1 MDKVEEVRWKYR
13 QHRNYNTLYTMP
25 GVQRKD
31 IVVGYNSFEND
42 KEAMEFISMLKGED
56 ERQHDE
62 NDEDVPKTSHGRVL
76 KRTGTSQR
84 DDLKRKRK
92 RDEAEEST
100 RGPGK
105 RVPKPRSHKFSSE
118 QYEESIKK
126 SKKIKKHNNTTTTT
140 RKVKVEKGKV
150 AAKSRGPAE
159 ATEKKKK
166 QRNAH

>member
-1 MDKVEEVRWKYR
+1 
-13 QHRNYNTLYTMP
+13 
-25 GVQRKD
+25 
-31 IVVGYNSFEND
+31 
-42 KEAMEFISMLKGED
+42 MLKGED
-56 ERQHDE
+56 ESDNE

-84 DDLKRKRK
+84 DDLERKRK
-92 RDEAEEST
+92 RDAAEEST

-150 AAKSRGPAE
+150 AAKSNGSAE
-159 ATEKKKK
+159 ATEQKK

>member
-1 MDKVEEVRWKYR
+1 MKV
-13 QHRNYNTLYTMP
+13 T
-25 GVQRKD
+25 
-31 IVVGYNSFEND
+31 S
-42 KEAMEFISMLKGED
+42 
-56 ERQHDE
+56 E
-62 NDEDVPKTSHGRVL
+62 NDEDVAKTSHGRVL

-84 DDLKRKRK
+84 DDLERKRK

-126 SKKIKKHNNTTTTT
+126 SKKIKKHNNTVTTT
-140 RKVKVEKGKV
+140 RKVKVEKRESRCKKV
-150 AAKSRGPAE
+150 KGLR
-159 ATEKKKK
+159 KQLNKKK